1 MHRRDVLERDG
12 REQRERVCDVPEQH
26 VFWDIGDVVRSVP
39 GERAVGGG
47 ERGSGVLLLQSRIRA
62 RGGLVHV
69 PDMQP
74 GDVEQPAR
82 ALGVLELLARAV
94 LVDVWRGRER
104 DVPAM
109 SARTV
114 VAGGQRELQP
124 VPGEL
129 ARPGRERVAQ
139 QLCV

>member
-12 REQRERVCDVPEQH
+12 GEQRERVRDVSERH
-26 VFWDIGDVVRSVP
+26 VFWDGGVGVRSVP

-47 ERGSGVLLLQSRIRA
+47 ERWSGVLLLQTRIRTC
-62 RGGLVHV
+62 GGFVHV
-69 PDMQP
+69 PHLRSRH
-74 GDVEQPAR
+74 VEQPAR

-94 LVDVWRGRER
+94 LSELRRGRER